1 MILDAN
7 SGVRGVLVNA
17 DTGERIPFAR
27 WANLETGEFEAL
39 VIDAATGRPA
49 RPNRLYRG
57 RANLRFVESHAP
69 PLQPP
74 EPQPAPVV
82 EAAPAYLPRRGV
94 PLAAF
99 ENRACEHPTCLRKA
113 AWKTAEQRE
122 LPPLEAADGTR
133 YEQAAVTRIRF
144 WCPFHYQWPTLQH
157 ADGEIEPIEVKAR
170 PE

>member
-1 MILDAN
+1 MILYAN

-17 DTGERIPFAR
+17 NTGERIPFAR

-49 RPNRLYRG
+49 RPNRVYRG
-57 RANLRFVESHAP
+57 RATLRFVASHAP
-69 PLQPP
+69 PLKA
-74 EPQPAPVV
+74 PQAAPVG
-82 EAAPAYLPRRGV
+82 EAAPTLQYLPQRGV

-99 ENRACEHPTCLRKA
+99 ENRPCERPTCLRKA

-122 LPPLEAADGTR
+122 LPPAESADGTR

-144 WCPFHYQWPTLQH
+144 WCDFHYQWPTLRH
-157 ADGEIEPIEVKAR
+157 ADGEIENVEVKAR